1 MSSWFAAEY
10 GETPAFIQWSSG
22 TVVAKGTQTLVDR
35 LEAGKIV
42 EAGFD
47 PSGRVPFGW
56 VTPEEEG
63 TQPSYMYNRVL
74 SAPEPSGSGV

>member
-1 MSSWFAAEY
+1 M
-10 GETPAFIQWSSG
+10 
-22 TVVAKGTQTLVDR
+22 AKATQTLVDR
-35 LEAGKIV
+35 LEAGKVV

-47 PSGRVPFGW
+47 LSGTCRVPFGW